1 MDTRFNDAQIAE
13 LRRLK
18 EYFPYRV
25 VFGALSPSG
34 EFEANA
40 QTTKRRALKLAREG
54 WHVEIL
60 TLG

>member
-1 MDTRFNDAQIAE
+1 METRFSDMQIAE

-25 VFGALSPSG
+25 VFGALSPAG

-40 QTTKRRALKLAREG
+40 QPTKRRAMKLAREG

-60 TLG
+60 TTA